1 MTGKTHI
8 MGGIASA
15 AAVAHYQ
22 HYDPTIFI
30 IAGAFGAVLPDI
42 CHGGSKIGRRFPLI
56 SKVINTIFGHRTFT
70 HSLLFLLLVGYL
82 LTLFTDNSSI
92 IMGVLVGM
100 VSHFILDAATKNG
113 IKLFLS
119 SQYHHSLPNHNKN
132 WWNCREYRSIGVN
145 ASDHLFWEGSNFIIE
160 KGGHCQTPAPN
171 YPSNRTSFTCVAIHQ
186 ICPNG
191 SINPPRLSPS
201 A

>member
-15 AAVAHYQ
+15 AAVVHYQ

-113 IKLFLS
+113 IKLF
-119 SQYHHSLPNHNKN
+119 YPV
-132 WWNCREYRSIGVN
+132 SI
-145 ASDHLFWEGSNFIIE
+145 AIRFPITT
-160 KGGHCQTPAPN
+160 KTGGTVEN
-171 YPSNRTSFTCVAIHQ
+171 IVLLGLTLVTIYFGKDLI
-186 ICPNG
+186 
-191 SINPPRLSPS
+191 L
-201 A
+201 